1 MTFSDTSTVF
11 LLSVTGQIQGA
22 DFPGM
27 DDLYCRYSF
36 VSGPDWAITAG
47 QEEGISQVAK
57 KSLDGYQRTI
67 WNFPLDI
74 TYRSTCPFGWPQLVV
89 SVYGLDTFG
98 NDVVRGYGGIHVPI
112 SLGSKTL
119 TFPAFV
125 PESSSLLQRFTGW
138 VTGRRPEFID
148 PRVVASGEGRDVT
161 RTRTQG
167 QVTVQFNVV
176 SKDFKKLGY
185 DTTPGEGGSGSCQG
199 DS

>member
-1 MTFSDTSTVF
+1 MIP
-11 LLSVTGQIQGA
+11 VTGQIQGA

-36 VSGPDWAITAG
+36 VSGPDWAVTAG

-112 SLGSKTL
+112 SLDSQDG
-119 TFPAFV
+119 
-125 PESSSLLQRFTGW
+125 

-167 QVTVQFNVV
+167 QVRVQFNVV